1 MMITAKKHIYNFT
14 NLENYPEIC
23 LIIVVYLRREI
34 HNLHCFVRFYFPFAF
49 LFSECWY
56 EFGKYD
62 FNDEN
67 RSGIRR
73 FCEIDKNT
81 IQYISRKRWVV
92 CKIVRIDYCCIRYLR
107 HMRMEMRCVRSHD
120 FHLNSKINVKYD
132 LCSNRHIIKNP
143 VDLIMSISF
152 LTYRSIVTNE
162 YF

>member
-1 MMITAKKHIYNFT
+1 MQIDKLSSKFKEFHGSQKMSFLKGRECFKYFHMMITVKKYIYNFT
-14 NLENYPEIC
+14 NLENYLEIC

-73 FCEIDKNT
+73 FYEIDKNT

-92 CKIVRIDYCCIRYLR
+92 YEIVRIDYCCIRYLR
-107 HMRMEMRCVRSHD
+107 HILWKCAVLDHMT
-120 FHLNSKINVKYD
+120 
-132 LCSNRHIIKNP
+132 
-143 VDLIMSISF
+143 SI
-152 LTYRSIVTNE
+152 
-162 YF
+162 